1 MPDRRTFLRTLLG
14 TTAAL
19 AVSGLW
25 TAGCRREPADAD
37 NPGRWFFH
45 CHNLYHLES
54 GMAREVRYRA

>member
-1 MPDRRTFLRTLLG
+1 MPDRRTFLRALLG

-19 AVSGLW
+19 AVPGLW
-25 TAGCRREPADAD
+25 TADAD
-37 NPGRWFFH
+37 NSGRWFFH